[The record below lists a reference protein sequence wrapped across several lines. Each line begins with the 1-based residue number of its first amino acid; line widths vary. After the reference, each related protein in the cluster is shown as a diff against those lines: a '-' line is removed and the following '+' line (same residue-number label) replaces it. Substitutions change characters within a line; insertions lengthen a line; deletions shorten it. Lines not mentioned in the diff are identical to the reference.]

1 MCLAV
6 FGVYV
11 SLGGEG
17 LANLTT
23 LTSLFQQFLVAMATS
38 FCRKL
43 DMEVSGT
50 HFSHDLVAA
59 IGELQLLAYRT
70 LVSRGKLLSDA
81 DLEGVVRLC
90 RAALEAQEDDAV
102 TSGAS
107 LAGSREGGSRDG
119 VSREGGS
126 QVNGHGGG
134 EGPGEKVQ
142 AVGAKVKVASA
153 AVSDVSL
160 LMKMGLL
167 QRVGIGAAGR
177 WSFTCSMT
185 REFLAARH
193 LADMAAEA
201 LSDALNEQKI
211 LRHPRFA
218 QTASFLCGILGQE
231 ADSDLL
237 PALLKDLSVQVG
249 SLSVQVSS
257 LSVYVG
263 SLSVLVSSFS
273 VQVSS
278 LSVQVS
284 SLSVQVGFLS
294 VQVSTL
300 TVQVSSLSVQVSSL
314 SVQVGSLSV
323 QVSTLTVQVSSL
335 SVQVGSLSVQVSTLT
350 VQVSSLS
357 VQVSSLSV
365 QASSGKSRS
374 KRRTEV
380 MMVLVTLM
388 MTMLMMMKMM
398 K

>member
-6 FGVYV
+6 FGIYV
-11 SLGGEG
+11 SFGGEG

-23 LTSLFQQFLVAMATS
+23 LTSLFQQFLAAMATS

-90 RAALEAQEDDAV
+90 RAALEAQEDDVV

-107 LAGSREGGSRDG
+107 LAGSREGG
-119 VSREGGS
+119 SREGGS

-142 AVGAKVKVASA
+142 AVVTKVKVASA

-218 QTASFLCGILGQE
+218 QTASFLCGILGEE

-237 PALLKDLSVQVG
+237 PALLKDLSVQV
-249 SLSVQVSS
+249 SS
-257 LSVYVG
+257 L
-263 SLSVLVSSFS
+263 S

-284 SLSVQVGFLS
+284 SLSVQV
-294 VQVSTL
+294 
-300 TVQVSSLSVQVSSL
+300 SSLSVQVSSL
-314 SVQVGSLSV
+314 SVQVSSF
-323 QVSTLTVQVSSL
+323 SVQVSSL
-335 SVQVGSLSVQVSTLT
+335 F
-350 VQVSSLS
+350 

-365 QASSGKSRS
+365 QASSAKSRS

-388 MTMLMMMKMM
+388 MTMLMMVKMM
-398 K
+398 KQRGGRGTI